1 MERRIIQKPEE
12 QKPKFEPVGDEDF
25 KINAETEIEKI
36 GNQKGD
42 QLVAFVERE
51 IFKMNNKILFNGE
64 RAPSIYELD
73 LALASYQQTLFALT
87 ALYEQA
93 KYDAEIAKAK
103 YEEFYNTKYMEVRNQ
118 YNNMDVKNSYWLS
131 AKEVEATTYSK
142 YRKELAELKADWIE
156 KDCERS
162 TSERLCRG
170 WESYQFVLSQ
180 LSRNSIAE
188 INSTGAPDLYRG
200 DEVDDGVG
208 NR

>member
-1 MERRIIQKPEE
+1 MERRIIQPQEPPKI
-12 QKPKFEPVGDEDF
+12 KFEPVGDEDF
-25 KINAETEIEKI
+25 KVNADTEIEKI
-36 GNQKGD
+36 AEKKGD
-42 QLVAFVERE
+42 DLLAFVERE
-51 IFKMNNKILFNGE
+51 IYKMNNKLLFNGE

-73 LALASYQQTLFALT
+73 YALATYQQTLFALT

-103 YEEFYNTKYMEVRNQ
+103 YEEFYNTKYMEVRNK
-118 YNNMDVKNSYWLS
+118 YNNIDVKNSQWLS
-131 AKEVEATTYSK
+131 AKEVEATTYSVYK
-142 YRKELAELKADWIE
+142 KELAALKADWIE

-170 WESYQFVLSQ
+170 WESYQFVLGQ

-188 INSTGAPDLYRG
+188 INSSGNPDLLRG

>member
-1 MERRIIQKPEE
+1 MERRIIQPQEQ

-25 KINAETEIEKI
+25 KVNAETEIEKI
-36 GNQKGD
+36 GDKKGNE
-42 QLVAFVERE
+42 LVAFVERE
-51 IFKMNNKILFNGE
+51 IFKMNNKLLFNGE

-73 LALASYQQTLFALT
+73 YALATYQSTLFALI

-103 YEEFYNTKYMEVRNQ
+103 YEEFYNTKYMEVRNK
-118 YNNMDVKNSYWLS
+118 YNNIDVKNSQWLS
-131 AKEVEATTYSK
+131 AKEVEATTYSVYK
-142 YRKELAELKADWIE
+142 KELAELKADWIA

-162 TSERLCRG
+162 TTERLCRG
-170 WESYQFVLSQ
+170 WESYQFVLGQ

-188 INSTGAPDLYRG
+188 INSSGNPDLYRG